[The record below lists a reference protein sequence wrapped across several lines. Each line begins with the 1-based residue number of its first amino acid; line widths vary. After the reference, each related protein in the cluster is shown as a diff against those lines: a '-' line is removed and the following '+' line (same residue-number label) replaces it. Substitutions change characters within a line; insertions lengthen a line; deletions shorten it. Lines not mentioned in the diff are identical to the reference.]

1 MSLDSYIKKWL
12 GPLHPAWKREA
23 KQPRYSQEIFGE
35 IMDEFEKSRNSL
47 PCQVMFNLYPQNEN
61 IDIYTKRASLKA
73 SPSVVFLQFFSGE
86 DATCE
91 CSGFIIE
98 STNTYTI
105 ILTAASTSFETD
117 DTKVIV
123 HVSDGRSFDGQIE
136 AYDLHYNIAAIKI
149 QLDTPLPTASLAY
162 LDDSITIDPS
172 HNVKEESFQLRPHSS
187 SFNIIPGDLVI
198 ALGRFIRHPYFQ
210 GHSIMAAPGLFSIS
224 RCRHDC
230 KELFT
235 ASCRITSCGIGGP
248 LINRFG
254 GVIGICLHDDIS
266 TAFLPINIAS
276 IWWEHYKKYGK
287 TRRPWLG
294 MEVTNLYAAPI
305 EILERIIQKFPDVL
319 KGVIVEEV
327 APGSSAEAAGIK
339 YNDVIIQFGGKRI
352 ECVLELFESTW
363 NKVGE
368 LVKLVVI
375 RASDDVPVHLSMVL
389 DEARSE

>member
-210 GHSIMAAPGLFSIS
+210 GHSIMAAPGLF
-224 RCRHDC
+224 R
-230 KELFT
+230 
-235 ASCRITSCGIGGP
+235 
-248 LINRFG
+248 
-254 GVIGICLHDDIS
+254 
-266 TAFLPINIAS
+266 
-276 IWWEHYKKYGK
+276 K